1 MKIIFID
8 RATER
13 HNNYI
18 SFFEDNFIPE
28 NQYKIITSLEHEPKK
43 LKELRADILIVHKR
57 NTVEYLRIESDDTIG
72 GGIRIIYSEGLH
84 SHTELDPSN
93 HYIPYNL
100 LYEKLEEFIDQLNDS

>member
-13 HNNYI
+13 HNNHI

-72 GGIRIIYSEGLH
+72 GGIRIIYSEGCTHIL
-84 SHTELDPSN
+84 SLISN